1 MSIYLI
7 DREKC
12 ESSETDFSIEEN
24 DPSLNGQ
31 AAISLLY
38 EFKLGKEDFNRLFLS
53 RCGINYISEY
63 FFSRK
68 LDLRVLTHPVE
79 TNTCFEK
86 AELLGGWDPLYI
98 IKALYFE
105 YSADSTLYTA
115 VVPETGCFMNRT
127 KLKEILDLPGE
138 GFLKKSDNLPLN
150 MSFGTCSPF
159 ITKKDCKKS
168 GGKVLKILFDS
179 ETLAMKKEDKTLDDF
194 SFGLDHRMSIQ
205 MNYYHCYK
213 MLKKL
218 FPDVVC
224 EKELL
229 NLSFRE
235 KLLRNNGKIHINYEF
250 NSLNYSTAKFINSI
264 HGYGDVSIS
273 NDYVDEL
280 DLPHVLLEQ
289 KADCS
294 LTKLDAC
301 SQTSITF
308 NVQD

>member
-1 MSIYLI
+1 MSIYYI
-7 DREKC
+7 DNQ
-12 ESSETDFSIEEN
+12 STSFDMSNFNIETD
-24 DPSLNGQ
+24 DPSLNDSR
-31 AAISLLY
+31 ADSFLY
-38 EFKLGKEDFNRLFLS
+38 EFRLNKKEFNELFLS
-53 RCGINYISEY
+53 RYGIDYISEY
-63 FFSRK
+63 FTSK
-68 LDLRVLTHPVE
+68 GLDLRVLTHPRG

-98 IKALYFE
+98 IKAFYFE

-115 VVPETGCFMNRT
+115 VVPETGCFLNRM

-250 NSLNYSTAKFINSI
+250 NSLNYRTAKFINSI

-301 SQTSITF
+301 SQT
-308 NVQD
+308 